1 MDSDDANHDM
11 VSASFCIKFE
21 ELTLRSDPPQKRA
34 HLRQNNPP
42 VNSKYDFEMV
52 RNGTHS
58 STSETSRNLPYD
70 ELDSSRD
77 IFRALAELAVDS

>member
-1 MDSDDANHDM
+1 MDGDDASHNM

-21 ELTLRSDPPQKRA
+21 ELTLRLDPTQKRA
-34 HLRQNNPP
+34 HLRQNSPP
-42 VNSKYDFEMV
+42 VNSKYDFQMV

-58 STSETSRNLPYD
+58 STRETSRNLPYD

-77 IFRALAELAVDS
+77 IFRALAELAIDS